1 MLITTLTAFYRYAT
15 PIGMSPRVHLAEWH
29 RNLFD
34 NRRVLLDPDLAAA
47 FAGLVRRIDR
57 AQRRFLEAKAE
68 LFASRVRARKIVDGH
83 GDSASGACLY
93 G

>member
-1 MLITTLTAFYRYAT
+1 
-15 PIGMSPRVHLAEWH
+15 MSPRVHLAEWR

-34 NRRVLLDPDLAAA
+34 NRRVLLDPELAAA

-83 GDSASGACLY
+83 GDLRPEHVFMGDPCPNHRLS
-93 G
+93 